1 MEQIINYWNERPC
14 NIRHSPCE
22 VGTAE
27 YFEQVENRKYF
38 VESHIP
44 GFAEFQK
51 WNGKRVLEIGCGIGT
66 DAVNFARNG
75 AEYTGIEL
83 SNTSLLLTK
92 QRFELFQLKG
102 QFFNVDAQNYDE
114 LSAAVCGGDGG
125 DGGDVGVFDLI
136 YSFGVIH
143 HSPDPQKII
152 DNCLRLLKPDG
163 VLKIMVYAENS
174 WKKIMIDRGL
184 DQYEAQSNCPVAFTY
199 TNDQIYKM
207 FTQFRN
213 IQIRQEHIFP
223 YKIPEYKQYKYI
235 KEDWFEQMPDNVFK
249 ALEAKLGWHLCITCQ
264 K

>member
-1 MEQIINYWNERPC
+1 LEQPAC
-14 NIRHSPCE
+14 NIRHSSRE

-27 YFEQVENRKYF
+27 YFEEVENRKYF

-75 AEYTGIEL
+75 ADYTGIEL
-83 SNTSLLLTK
+83 SDKSLLITK
-92 QRFELFQLKG
+92 QRFELLELKG
-102 QFFNVDAQNYDE
+102 RFFNVDAQNYDE
-114 LSAAVCGGDGG
+114 LSAAVCGGD
-125 DGGDVGVFDLI
+125 DGGVFDMV

-152 DNCLRLLKPDG
+152 DNCLRLLKPG
-163 VLKIMVYAENS
+163 GTLKIMVYAEHS
-174 WKKIMIDRGL
+174 WKKIMIDSGL

-199 TNDQIYKM
+199 TNDQIYRM
-207 FTQFRN
+207 LSSFRN
-213 IQIRQEHIFP
+213 IQIQQEHIFP
-223 YKIPEYKQYKYI
+223 YKITEYKQYTYV
-235 KEDWFEQMPDNVFK
+235 KEDWFEQMPEKVFK

>member
-102 QFFNVDAQNYDE
+102 HFFNVDAQNYDE

-125 DGGDVGVFDLI
+125 DGGVFDMV

-152 DNCLRLLKPDG
+152 DNCLRLLKPGG
-163 VLKIMVYAENS
+163 VLTPFLI
-174 WKKIMIDRGL
+174 
-184 DQYEAQSNCPVAFTY
+184 
-199 TNDQIYKM
+199 
-207 FTQFRN
+207 
-213 IQIRQEHIFP
+213 
-223 YKIPEYKQYKYI
+223 
-235 KEDWFEQMPDNVFK
+235 
-249 ALEAKLGWHLCITCQ
+249 
-264 K
+264 